1 MLYRGTIK
9 GPIARTLSSH
19 ARRDRVT
26 SCVDIA
32 ADNVRL
38 LDKLRV
44 RLDAENQ
51 WRSAIV
57 LCTNDAEPGTIVAL
71 NDSAIAIRWDETGI

>member
-1 MLYRGTIK
+1 M
-9 GPIARTLSSH
+9 
-19 ARRDRVT
+19 

-51 WRSAIV
+51 WRLAIV
-57 LCTNDAEPGTIVAL
+57 VCTIDAEPGTIVAL